1 MRSLL
6 LSLIILVLHTLDP
19 LVGEGAVGEGT
30 AWPNGVQ
37 VNVTGLRSR
46 AVMMSANG
54 VRLRHPAAARN
65 PDTLLKHDVLRF
77 WCFVPQRGELLLDI
91 EPATLRK
98 QTTIVRRGSYGG
110 EPMAMITI
118 DPFMRTADGGILCV
132 DTLQVRGTWT
142 DALRE
147 RVYRVP
153 PSTGPVLNPT
163 WGVPP
168 VASAKAVEQAQGG
181 LDPSAW
187 YDPSQPHARIET
199 SRNGIAAV
207 TAQDVLATE
216 PELGSTPLGQ
226 LRLLYRGAQQPIH
239 VVDTDGNNLFSSG
252 DTLMF
257 VGRQARGDTAW
268 MDLADTVAVFFLTR
282 RSDGAGRRIAES
294 DTIVD
299 NAPTIPH
306 VLVRE
311 RFEVDSGYYH
321 PGSGRFEDY
330 STFFTPMSLFEGFY
344 WRSLNGRARQSVGF
358 LLPFVPSRQDS
369 FLIRADVV
377 ASTDVVSMTP
387 DHGIDLRTNGGPSVR
402 VEGDGFQRYTIDQHN
417 AGASSPAVLQSA
429 RIYASGVSGSD
440 QKPEWFSEVLIDALE
455 INGAAAPVLLDG
467 RLAGRVTVGSGGGQV
482 RVSNAQIAPT
492 VAIDTTTW
500 TLRRFRRVQQSISA
514 RTGASRMNTGLITDP
529 RSTSWQMTLAMNDS
543 VVSWP
548 DAAGTAIAI
557 SSVAG
562 TTFRQSRSADS
573 VVDLLAAAP
582 AEAVVAIL
590 HAGAAPS
597 QRLIDLLRARG
608 TALRSSDS
616 VWSWI
621 GRADSTFAFSV
632 GSDVTCGALSDVPA
646 AWSMHGVFRCDVP
659 GPAERHLII
668 GSGTG
673 IERAR
678 VVRSHLSDLRASRD
692 TLAASDVIVITH
704 DKVRASANRWA
715 AYRSAAS
722 NRTIR
727 VVDVASIHAEYD
739 AGRRSAEALRE
750 FLSDVWLARPD
761 RRLTH
766 VVLFGSASWDVRGV
780 TGTPEKPV
788 RPDLVPTYGRPS
800 SDYWFGLLDDPSD
813 VAVPEL
819 IVSRFPVLN
828 DAEANA
834 IIDKVIQHDT
844 SAYAPADRTA
854 LYVGGGETLDEGL
867 CDIYRNL
874 LDDVFGTGIRFTDVP
889 LCLDTLTVC
898 KSLDATPGLDIRRHL
913 ASGVGIMNYIGHGG
927 TEVFDIEGWDP
938 KQLANSRYPILGT
951 FSCLTG
957 AFSNPTALCRNG
969 QYLIEPS
976 RGVVAAMGATGWQ
989 YILVISQLHI
999 SQHEVLRS
1007 LSIRDVGRLMYA
1019 MKRGFGEMGQQF
1031 ATNAVLQFNLLGDPF
1046 TRIRIDTIPEV
1057 SIAPDRVTASSPS
1070 GSQQIR
1076 EDDRQMNLNVRIWN
1090 EGLGTTSPLSV
1101 RIRRTYRG
1109 ITDSS
1114 TVTLNDGICRDA
1126 TVTFVLDVVE
1136 KVGDHQIEIIVDP
1149 DQRYGDRQS
1158 NNYVRMTVPVF
1169 ARSLL
1174 VLEPVAYQQVR
1185 TDGLRM
1191 RMIDVVST
1199 RQQPMM
1205 PRVVLTR
1212 RRDTSSVIMRSAPQE
1227 FTRTGSIIDWV
1238 PASVP
1243 TDIGRGDRWLA
1254 TWAVD
1259 NNGISTA
1266 ITWVPVHVSPDAADG
1281 VRRLRVSPLMMGFS
1295 SDSVAYDTTADALV
1309 PGVYQRSVYVRS
1321 HGTMTPDPDRDP
1333 ILEVRVGDSV
1343 IVRSAFRTGLNV
1355 FTLQP
1360 QDTVPRR
1367 VRRFD
1372 TSPTPAP
1379 ASTHNGFALE
1389 CISFLR
1395 DSVTDEERVI
1405 IAACEESFSR
1415 FVKDSLRD
1423 ELVVELKRF
1432 GARTAD
1438 SINIGSS
1445 YAFVGS
1451 RQTGQSP
1458 PLELWRS
1465 AQKGSVTIDSA
1476 ISIAYSG
1483 ALVRSPVI
1491 GPVQQWNDIVTNI
1504 RGGARC
1510 ALFGIR
1516 QDQTEVLLDTAQS
1529 IDAAS
1534 IPRDVVGIRFE
1545 WTMHGTNPRVGSLDV
1560 NATPL
1565 PQWIIEPYGLT
1576 LMPSKVI
1583 RGDTTIM
1590 QVAIRNARTSE
1601 TTPQADL
1608 AFDIVDAATMIAQP
1622 LTAVPVASIGPN
1634 QLARIDLPLATS
1646 PLPTQPIARATLRL
1660 DQQRQQY
1667 AVRDRCEAAVDLT
1680 RDSIPPSIDVFVSG
1694 RRVVDADR
1702 VPALSA
1708 FEIRVNDNARLPISD
1723 PENVVVFVNGTRIR
1737 STTAAG
1743 YEFIGTDSAQ
1753 TLFPGSDTRAIVRFR
1768 FPLEDGENLLIV
1780 RATDAFQN
1788 VDTLELSLYPVD
1800 DVIIANPM
1808 VMPNPTGGATTVR
1821 ADVIANAQDLDV
1833 QLLLS
1838 DAQGQLVRTMTAPIE
1853 GSTVTFVWD
1862 GRSQENESLAS
1873 GLYAWRLLV
1882 KQTTGS
1888 VLKTVSGTLLI
1899 LR

>member
-1 MRSLL
+1 MRFLL
-6 LSLIILVLHTLDP
+6 FSVLVLVL
-19 LVGEGAVGEGT
+19 LVNTSSSGEMSAGEVA
-30 AWPNGVQ
+30 AWPRGVEIT
-37 VNVTGLRSR
+37 VNGLRSR
-46 AVMMSANG
+46 EVPTSLNG

-65 PDTLLKHDVLRF
+65 PDTLRRHDVLRF
-77 WCFVPQRGELLLDI
+77 WCFVPPRGELLLDI
-91 EPATLRK
+91 KPEALRQ
-98 QTTIVRRGSYGG
+98 QTTIVRRGSFGG

-118 DPFMRTADGGILCV
+118 DPYVRTPEGGIRCV
-132 DTLQVRGTWT
+132 DSVRVHVAWPE
-142 DALRE
+142 ALRE
-147 RVYRVP
+147 RTYRVP

-163 WGVPP
+163 WGI
-168 VASAKAVEQAQGG
+168 ASGSAAKAVEHAQGG
-181 LDPSAW
+181 IDPSTW
-187 YDPSQPHARIET
+187 YDPSQPHVRIET
-199 SRNGIAAV
+199 SRNGVAAV
-207 TAQDVLATE
+207 TALEAIATE

-226 LRLLYRGAQQPIH
+226 LRLLFRGAQQPIH
-239 VVDTDGNNLFSSG
+239 IVDADGNNRFSSG
-252 DTLMF
+252 DTLLF

-282 RSDGAGRRIAES
+282 RSDGAARRIAGS
-294 DTIVD
+294 DTILD
-299 NAPTIPH
+299 NATAIPH
-306 VLVRE
+306 MQVHE

-344 WRSLNGRARQSVGF
+344 WRALNGRARQSAGF

-369 FLIRADVV
+369 FLIRAEVV
-377 ASTDVVSMTP
+377 ASSDVATMTP
-387 DHGIDLRTNGGPSVR
+387 DHGIDLRTNGGASVR
-402 VEGDGFQRYTIDQHN
+402 VEGDGFQRYTIEQRT
-417 AGASSPAVLQSA
+417 AGATSPAVLQSA
-429 RIYASGVSGSD
+429 RIYASGVPGSD
-440 QKPEWFSEVLIDALE
+440 QKPEWFSEVLVNAFE
-455 INGAAAPVLLDG
+455 INGAAAPVLLHG
-467 RLAGRVTVGSGGGQV
+467 RLAGRVAVGSGGG
-482 RVSNAQIAPT
+482 RLEISNAYMAPT

-500 TLRRFRRVQQSISA
+500 TLRRFRRVQPSISVQ
-514 RTGASRMNTGLITDP
+514 TGASRMNTGLITDP
-529 RSTSWQMTLAMNDS
+529 RSASWQMSLAINDS

-548 DAAGTAIAI
+548 DAAGAAIAI
-557 SSVAG
+557 SSATG
-562 TTFRQSRSADS
+562 TTFKQSRSADS
-573 VVDLLAAAP
+573 VVDLIATAP

-597 QRLIDLLRARG
+597 QRMIDLLRARG
-608 TALRSSDS
+608 TVLRATDS

-621 GRADSTFAFSV
+621 GRADSALAFSV
-632 GSDVTCGALSDVPA
+632 GSDVSCGALSDVPA
-646 AWSMHGVFRCDVP
+646 GWSQRGVFRCDVP
-659 GPAERHLII
+659 GPGEFHLII

-678 VVRSHLSDLRASRD
+678 VVRSQLSNLRAARD
-692 TLAASDVIVITH
+692 TLAASDVIVIAH
-704 DKVRASANRWA
+704 DKIRASANRWA
-715 AYRSAAS
+715 AYRSVAS

-727 VVDVASIHAEYD
+727 VVDVASIFAEYD
-739 AGRRSAEALRE
+739 AGRHSAEALRE
-750 FLSDVWLARPD
+750 FLSDVWRARSD

-766 VVLFGSASWDVRGV
+766 LVLFGSASWDIRGV
-780 TGTPEKPV
+780 TGTPDKPV

-813 VAVPEL
+813 VAIPEL

-828 DAEANA
+828 DEEANA
-834 IIDKVIQHDT
+834 IIDKIIQHDT
-844 SAYAPADRTA
+844 AAYTPADRTA

-867 CDIYRNL
+867 CDIYRNV

-938 KQLANSRYPILGT
+938 KQLANSRYPVIGT

-989 YILVISQLHI
+989 YILVISQMHI
-999 SQHEVLRS
+999 TQHEVLRS
-1007 LSIRDVGRLMYA
+1007 SSIRDVGRLMYA

-1046 TRIRIDTIPEV
+1046 TRIRIDTVPEV
-1057 SIAPDRVTASSPS
+1057 SIASDRVTATSPS
-1070 GSQQIR
+1070 GSEQIR
-1076 EDDRQMNLNVRIWN
+1076 EDDRQMNINVRIWN
-1090 EGLGTTSPLSV
+1090 EGLGTTAPLSV

-1126 TVTFVLDVVE
+1126 TVSFVLDVVE
-1136 KVGDHQIEIIVDP
+1136 KVGDHQIEIILDP
-1149 DQRYGDRQS
+1149 DRRYGDRQS
-1158 NNYVRMTVPVF
+1158 NNYVRMTIPVF

-1174 VLEPVAYQQVR
+1174 VLEPVPYQKIR
-1185 TDGLRM
+1185 SDGLRM
-1191 RMIDVVST
+1191 RIIDVVST
-1199 RQQPMM
+1199 RQQPLV

-1212 RRDTSSVIMRSAPQE
+1212 TRDTSSVIIRSEPQE
-1227 FTRTGSIIDWV
+1227 VTRTGSIIDWA
-1238 PASVP
+1238 PATVSA
-1243 TDIGRGDRWLA
+1243 DIGRGDRWLA

-1259 NNGISTA
+1259 NNGNSTA
-1266 ITWVPVHVSPDAADG
+1266 ITWVPVYVSPDAPDG
-1281 VRRLRVSPLMMGFS
+1281 VRRLNVSPRMMGFS
-1295 SDSVAYDTTADALV
+1295 SDSVVYDTTTDALV
-1309 PGVYQRSVYVRS
+1309 PGVYRRSVYVRS
-1321 HGTMTPDPDRDP
+1321 HGSMTSNPDRDP
-1333 ILEVRVGDSV
+1333 VLEVRVSDSV

-1355 FTLQP
+1355 FTMQP
-1360 QDTVPRR
+1360 HDTLPRR
-1367 VRRFD
+1367 VRRYD
-1372 TSPTPAP
+1372 TSPIPAP
-1379 ASTHNGFALE
+1379 VSTHNGFALE
-1389 CISFLR
+1389 CLAFLR
-1395 DSVTDEERVI
+1395 DSVSDDERVI
-1405 IAACEESFSR
+1405 IAACDESFSR
-1415 FVKDSLRD
+1415 FVEDSLRD

-1432 GARTAD
+1432 GARMAD
-1438 SINIGSS
+1438 SIDIASS
-1445 YAFVGS
+1445 YALIGS
-1451 RQTGQSP
+1451 RRADQNL
-1458 PLELWRS
+1458 PLERWRA
-1465 AQKGSVTIDSA
+1465 AQKGSVTIDST

-1510 ALFGIR
+1510 AVFGIR
-1516 QDQTEVLLDTAQS
+1516 QDQSEVLLDTALS
-1529 IDAAS
+1529 INAAS
-1534 IPRDVVGIRFE
+1534 IPRDIVSIRFE
-1545 WTMHGTNPRVGSLDV
+1545 WTMHGTDPSVGSLDV

-1565 PQWIIEPYGLT
+1565 PQWLIESDGLT
-1576 LMPSKVI
+1576 LVPATVI

-1601 TTPQADL
+1601 TTPPADL
-1608 AFDIVDAATMIAQP
+1608 AFDIVDVSTMISQP
-1622 LTAVPVASIGPN
+1622 LTTAPVAGIGPN
-1634 QLARIDLPLATS
+1634 QLVRIDLPLSTT
-1646 PLPTQPIARATLRL
+1646 PLPTQTIARATLRL

-1667 AVRDRCEAAVDLT
+1667 AVRDRCEATVDLT
-1680 RDSIPPSIDVFVSG
+1680 RDSVPPGIDVFVSG
-1694 RRVVDADR
+1694 RRVVDADK
-1702 VPALSA
+1702 VPALA
-1708 FEIRVNDNARLPISD
+1708 VFEIRVNDNARLAISD
-1723 PENVVVFVNGTRIR
+1723 PENVIVFVNGTRIR

-1753 TLFPGSDTRAIVRFR
+1753 TLYPGSDVRAIVRFR

-1800 DVIIANPM
+1800 DIIIANPV
-1808 VMPNPTGGATTVR
+1808 VMPNPTSGATTVK

-1833 QLLLS
+1833 QLMLR
-1838 DAQGQLVRTMTAPIE
+1838 DARGQLVRTMTAPIE

-1862 GRSQENESLAS
+1862 GRSQQNESLAS